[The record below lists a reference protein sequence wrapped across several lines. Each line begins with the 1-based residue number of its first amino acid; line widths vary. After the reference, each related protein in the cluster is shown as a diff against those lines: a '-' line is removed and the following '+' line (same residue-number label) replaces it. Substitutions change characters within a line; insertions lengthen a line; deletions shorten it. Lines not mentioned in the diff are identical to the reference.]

1 MCSRWRICWP
11 ICWANKPCRWWIF
24 GCRREDCGLC
34 LGFMAEQTLTR
45 KTPEQ
50 LRSYRWYGRDELR
63 SFGHRSRAKQA
74 GWGAEDYVGKP
85 IIGILNTWSDLNS
98 CHMHLRLTADAV
110 KRGVLQAGGHPMEVP
125 VMSVG
130 EMLTKPTTMFHR
142 NFLAMETEEVL
153 RAHPI
158 DGAVLLGGCDKSTPG
173 LLMGAFSAD
182 IPVIYMP
189 CGPMMKGN
197 WRGTT
202 LGSGSDVWKYWDEK
216 RAGNLSW
223 DEWCEIED
231 GIARS
236 PGHCMTMGTASTLT
250 ALAETL
256 GLVMPGASSI
266 PAVDSAHTR
275 MAAAA
280 GRQVVE
286 NTWLDRRPSTLVDR
300 RSFENAIAVDMA
312 LGGSTN
318 AIVHLIAMAGRL
330 GIPLPLELFDEIS
343 RKVPLLANIRP
354 AGKHLMEEFYLAGG
368 LTALL
373 KGMESLLHTDVP
385 TVTGLTL
392 GENIA
397 DAIIHDEDVIRRLGN
412 ALQPDGGTAILRGNL
427 CPDGAVIKHAA
438 AMPELCQHTGPAL
451 VFDSYPV
458 MKAAVEDMD
467 LEVTADTVLILRNAG
482 PVGAPGM
489 PEWGQ
494 LPIPKKLILQGV
506 RDMVRLS
513 DCRMSGTSY
522 GACVLH
528 IAPESAV
535 GGPLA
540 LVQNGDLIELDVA
553 NRRLQLHVSDEELA
567 RRKEAWQKPPV
578 RYHRGYPKLFVEHVT
593 QANEG
598 ADFDFLQ
605 HGPALPEP
613 EIY

>member
-1 MCSRWRICWP
+1 MAS
-11 ICWANKPCRWWIF
+11 ANTP
-24 GCRREDCGLC
+24 
-34 LGFMAEQTLTR
+34 TP

-50 LRSYRWYGRDELR
+50 LRSWRWYGRDELR
-63 SFGHRSRAKQA
+63 SFGHRSRAKQN
-74 GWGAEDYVGKP
+74 GWGSEDIVGKP
-85 IIGILNTWSDLNS
+85 VIGILNTWSDLNS

-110 KRGVLQAGGHPMEVP
+110 KRGILQAGGHPMEIP

-130 EMLTKPTTMFHR
+130 EMLTKPTAMFHR
-142 NFLAMETEEVL
+142 NFLAMETEEML
-153 RAHPI
+153 RANPI

-173 LLMGAFSAD
+173 LLMGAFSMD

-197 WRGTT
+197 WRGET

-223 DEWCEIED
+223 EEWCEIED

-256 GLVMPGASSI
+256 GLTMPGASSI

-275 MAAAA
+275 IAAAA
-280 GRQVVE
+280 GRQIIE
-286 NTWLDRRPSTLVDR
+286 NVWLDRKPSGIVTE
-300 RSFENAIAVDMA
+300 RSFENAITVDMA

-330 GIPLPLELFDEIS
+330 GIPLPLEKFDEIS
-343 RKVPLLANIRP
+343 RKVPLLANLRP
-354 AGKHLMEEFYLAGG
+354 AGKYLMEEFYLAGG
-368 LTALL
+368 LQALL
-373 KGMESLLHTDVP
+373 NGMRELLHTDVP
-385 TVTGLTL
+385 TITGKTL
-392 GENIA
+392 GEDIA
-397 DAIIHDEDVIRRLGN
+397 EAIIHNEDVIRTPKN
-412 ALQPDGGTAILRGNL
+412 PLQPDGGTAILRGNL
-427 CPDGAVIKHAA
+427 CPNGAVIKHAA
-438 AMPELCQHTGPAL
+438 ATKELCTHTGPAL
-451 VFDSYPV
+451 VFDSYPE
-458 MKAAVEDMD
+458 MKAAIEDVNLD
-467 LEVTADTVLILRNAG
+467 VTKDTVLILRNAG

-494 LPIPKKLILQGV
+494 LPIPKKLILQGI

-513 DCRMSGTSY
+513 DSRMSGTSY

-540 LVQNGDLIELDVA
+540 LVKTGDLIELDVP
-553 NRRLQLHVSDEELA
+553 NRKLHLHVSDEELEK
-567 RRKEAWQKPPV
+567 RRADWKPAPT
-578 RYHRGYPKLFVEHVT
+578 RYHRGYAKLFVEHVT
-593 QANEG
+593 QADQG
-598 ADFDFLQ
+598 VDFDFLQ
-605 HGPALPEP
+605 HGPAVPEP
-613 EIY
+613 DIF

>member
-1 MCSRWRICWP
+1 
-11 ICWANKPCRWWIF
+11 
-24 GCRREDCGLC
+24 
-34 LGFMAEQTLTR
+34 MASENTPTR

-50 LRSYRWYGRDELR
+50 LRSWRWYGRDELR

-74 GWGAEDYVGKP
+74 GWGSEDIVGKP
-85 IIGILNTWSDLNS
+85 VIGILNTWSDLNS

-110 KRGVLQAGGHPMEVP
+110 KRGILQAGGHPMEIP
-125 VMSVG
+125 VMSAG
-130 EMLTKPTTMFHR
+130 EMLTKPTAMFHR
-142 NFLAMETEEVL
+142 NFLAMETEEML
-153 RAHPI
+153 RANPI

-173 LLMGAFSAD
+173 LLMGAFSMD

-189 CGPMMKGN
+189 CGPMIKGN
-197 WRGTT
+197 WRGDT

-223 DEWCEIED
+223 EQWCEIED

-256 GLVMPGASSI
+256 GLCIPGASSI

-275 MAAAA
+275 IAAAA
-280 GRQVVE
+280 GRQIVE
-286 NTWLDRRPSTLVDR
+286 NVWLDRKPSGVVSE

-318 AIVHLIAMAGRL
+318 AIVHLVAMAGRL
-330 GIPLPLELFDEIS
+330 GIKLPLEKFDEIS
-343 RKVPLLANIRP
+343 RKIPLLANMRP
-354 AGKHLMEEFYLAGG
+354 AGKYLMEEFFLAGG
-368 LTALL
+368 LRALL
-373 KGMESLLHTDVP
+373 NGMRELLHTDVP
-385 TVTGLTL
+385 TITGKTL
-392 GENIA
+392 GEDIE
-397 DAIIHDEDVIRRLGN
+397 DAIIHNEDVIRTPAN

-438 AMPELCQHTGPAL
+438 ATKELCTHTGPAL
-451 VFDSYPV
+451 VFDSYAEL
-458 MKAAVEDMD
+458 KKNIDDMD
-467 LEVTADTVLILRNAG
+467 LDVTKDSVLILRNAG

-494 LPIPKKLILQGV
+494 LPIPKKLIMQGI

-540 LVQNGDLIELDVA
+540 LVKTGDLIELDVP
-553 NRRLQLHVSDEELA
+553 NRKLHLHVSDAELEQ
-567 RRKEAWQKPPV
+567 RRAAWKPAPA
-578 RYHRGYPKLFVEHVT
+578 RYHRGYAKLYVEHVT
-593 QANEG
+593 QADQG

-605 HGPALPEP
+605 HGPAVPEP
-613 EIY
+613 DIF